1 MRGAGDPAWRNI
13 CLAPWVNINQNNI
26 CAKRILSNFDL
37 WKASGVCKRDIKKSI
52 MWMNRWWKERGGDG
66 GEKVENL
73 AKREERRKWLFSFF
87 SSFFQKKRIW
97 KCFRAP
103 LFHLWYLIGY
113 KLIFLF
119 VFVFFPPPPTMLCF
133 FHHSF
138 SCAPKEI
145 FLLFISL
152 DFPHCEQRGL
162 AVEFATFFFTSLLF
176 FLWFGWAH

>member
-1 MRGAGDPAWRNI
+1 MKSFR
-13 CLAPWVNINQNNI
+13 CLQT
-26 CAKRILSNFDL
+26 RY
-37 WKASGVCKRDIKKSI
+37 KKKY
-52 MWMNRWWKERGGDG
+52 MWMNRWWKERGGGG

-73 AKREERRKWLFSFF
+73 AKWEERRKWLFSFF
-87 SSFFQKKRIW
+87 HFFFFQKKRIW

-103 LFHLWYLIGY
+103 LFHLCYLIGY
-113 KLIFLF
+113 KLIFLSF
-119 VFVFFPPPPTMLCF
+119 LCSFHHRQRCCVF

-145 FLLFISL
+145 FLIFISL

-176 FLWFGWAH
+176 SGMVEHIKG

>member
-1 MRGAGDPAWRNI
+1 MKSFR
-13 CLAPWVNINQNNI
+13 CLQT
-26 CAKRILSNFDL
+26 RY
-37 WKASGVCKRDIKKSI
+37 KKKY
-52 MWMNRWWKERGGDG
+52 MWMNRWWKERGGGDG
-66 GEKVENL
+66 GEKVEIL

-87 SSFFQKKRIW
+87 FSKKKKRIW

-145 FLLFISL
+145 FLIFISL

-176 FLWFGWAH
+176 FSGSVEHIKG